1 MILIFIFF
9 SLPLLSYYGVVWSIQ
24 DSNFTITI
32 NPGATNS
39 DSQNPIAP
47 RNTTVSEGSTI
58 IWLNN
63 DSTPHLIVSGTPDQ
77 GPSNIF
83 YGDYFGAGESYNVT
97 LDNAGVYNYYD
108 PAWSHI
114 KGQITVVPNNET
126 DVEDNEGGFKTK
138 QILVMVLPSSTN

>member
-1 MILIFIFF
+1 MILLFIFF
-9 SLPLLSYYGVVWSIQ
+9 SLPLLNYYGTVWSVQ

-39 DSQNPIAP
+39 ASQNPIAP

-63 DSTPHLIVSGTPDQ
+63 DSTPHLIVSGTPDR
-77 GPSNIF
+77 GPSNLF
-83 YGDYFGAGESYNVT
+83 YGDYFDAGESYNVT
-97 LDNAGVYNYYD
+97 LGNAGVYNYYD

-114 KGQITVVPNNET
+114 KGQITVIPNNNT
-126 DVEDNEGGFKTK
+126 IVENNDS
-138 QILVMVLPSSTN
+138 ILQD